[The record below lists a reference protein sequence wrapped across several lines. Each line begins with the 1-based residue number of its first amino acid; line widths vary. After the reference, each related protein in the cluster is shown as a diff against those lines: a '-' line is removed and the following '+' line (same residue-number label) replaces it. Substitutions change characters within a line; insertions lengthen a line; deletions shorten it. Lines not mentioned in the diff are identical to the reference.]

1 LEIYLF
7 GVLVHADDVTLR
19 YPLDNFS
26 QA

>member
-1 LEIYLF
+1 LF